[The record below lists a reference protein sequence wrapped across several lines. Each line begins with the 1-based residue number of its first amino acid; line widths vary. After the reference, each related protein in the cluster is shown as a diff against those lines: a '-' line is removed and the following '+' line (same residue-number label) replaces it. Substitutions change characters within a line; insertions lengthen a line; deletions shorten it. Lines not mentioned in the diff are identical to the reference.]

1 MTHRT
6 ATATATL
13 ALTLL
18 LAGCSGDGGDDA
30 PSAAATPSQTAAAA
44 AGAEGGAV
52 ESTDELLSRLEAA
65 GVVCAEPETGTFPGA
80 AEATSCI
87 VNDSE
92 DVVLLRF
99 VDEDEKQQ
107 YLVDKDELSSAVVG
121 ENWAIQTV
129 LGPTA
134 EQIQAAI
141 GGELV
146 LGPAS

>member
-6 ATATATL
+6 ASAAL
-13 ALTLL
+13 ALTFL

-30 PSAAATPSQTAAAA
+30 PSAAATPSQAAAA
-44 AGAEGGAV
+44 EADAV
-52 ESTDELLSRLEAA
+52 ESTAELLSTLEAA
-65 GVVCAEPETGTFPGA
+65 GVPCQEPETGTFPGA
-80 AEATSCI
+80 AEAQSCI

-99 VDEDEKQQ
+99 ADEAEKQE
-107 YLVDKDELSSAVVG
+107 YLVNKEELSSAVVG

-129 LGPTA
+129 LAPTA
-134 EQIQAAI
+134 TQIQAAI

-146 LGPAS
+146 LGPTS

>member
-1 MTHRT
+1 MTSRI
-6 ATATATL
+6 APAAFAL
-13 ALTLL
+13 ALGLT
-18 LAGCSGDGGDDA
+18 LAGCSSDGGDDT
-30 PSAAATPSQTAAAA
+30 PSAAATPSQTAAAE
-44 AGAEGGAV
+44 AGAV
-52 ESTDELLSRLEAA
+52 QSTDELLSTLESA
-65 GVVCAEPETGTFPGA
+65 GVPCEEPEEGTFPGA
-80 AEATSCI
+80 AEARSCI

-99 VDEDEKQQ
+99 ASEDEKQE
-107 YLVDKDELSSAVVG
+107 YLVNKEELSSAVVG

-146 LGPAS
+146 LGPAG

>member
-1 MTHRT
+1 MTTRT
-6 ATATATL
+6 APALIAL
-13 ALTLL
+13 ALLL
-18 LAGCSGDGGDDA
+18 SGCSDDGSGGGADDA
-30 PSAAATPSQTAAAA
+30 PTAAATPSQTAAVE
-44 AGAEGGAV
+44 AGAV
-52 ESTDELLSRLEAA
+52 QSTDELLANLESA
-65 GVVCAEPETGTFPGA
+65 GLPCEEPETGTFPGA
-80 AEATSCI
+80 AEAKSCI

-92 DVVLLRF
+92 DIVLLRF
-99 VDEDEKQQ
+99 SNEDEKQQ
-107 YLVDKDELSSAVVG
+107 YLFDKDELSSAVVG